1 MAYQNCMHLFAS
13 FACKLTLCC
22 CTFFYAMPIC
32 IAEYKSEQ
40 ILFDRSSE
48 ATSTHYFYKWYDHNG
63 KRRSIDFSINK
74 KSVKDL
80 PTSHVNYMPTLIRQK
95 IKQDLLR
102 LAKRINPKRARIR
115 IEEIGSDID
124 IAIRS
129 RDEVL
134 INALYNEFE
143 QQQALTLNQYF
154 REHYFEYFSP
164 ATGEKGVKADHTRY
178 IAEFTEVLQPA
189 AAKFYESLGNT
200 ITVRA
205 YLNIILSWAQSI
217 PYNELTGRGAA
228 NGSGFSPPTALLDA
242 NLGDCDSK
250 SVLVAAL
257 LRNFLPQST
266 FKLVLLPNHA
276 LLAIN
281 ITKSESDYAIEHNG
295 SSLVVIEPTGPA
307 PLKLGELGENSR
319 HFIERGLYTLQDI
332 P

>member
-1 MAYQNCMHLFAS
+1 
-13 FACKLTLCC
+13 
-22 CTFFYAMPIC
+22 MPIC

-40 ILFDRSSE
+40 ILFDRSDE

-63 KRRSIDFSINK
+63 KRRSIDFSIDK

-115 IEEIGSDID
+115 IVETGGSVD

-129 RDEVL
+129 RDEAL
-134 INALYNEFE
+134 ISALNNEFE
-143 QQQALTLNQYF
+143 QQQRLTLDQYF
-154 REHYFEYFSP
+154 REHYFEYFTP
-164 ATGEKGVKADHTRY
+164 AIGETGVKADHPRY
-178 IAEFTEVLQPA
+178 IAEFTEALKPV
-189 AAKFYESLGNT
+189 AAKFYESLGST

-205 YLNIILSWAQSI
+205 FLNLILSWAQSI
-217 PYNELTGRGAA
+217 PYNELTGRGEA
-228 NGSGFSPPTALLDA
+228 NGSGFFPPISLL
-242 NLGDCDSK
+242 NNNVGDCDSK

-295 SSLVVIEPTGPA
+295 SSLVVLEPTGPA
-307 PLKLGELGENSR
+307 PLRLGELAETSR